1 MVLYLSVIVP
11 LNSCLSTF
19 WISVRKWI
27 GTGWDKKSLF
37 DTKDSVSKIKP
48 IPDPVKL
55 SWDKKDHL
63 KPTKLIEVGTKAR
76 TVIQNGLVADEEV
89 VKFCSYCCKCF
100 VAAASYLQISL
111 PFNNKILEYA

>member
-1 MVLYLSVIVP
+1 M
-11 LNSCLSTF
+11 
-19 WISVRKWI
+19 
-27 GTGWDKKSLF
+27 GWDKKSLF

-55 SWDKKDHL
+55 NWNKKDHL
-63 KPTKLIEVGTKAR
+63 KSTKLIEVGIKAR
-76 TVIQNGLVADEEV
+76 TMIQNGLVADEEV

-100 VAAASYLQISL
+100 VTAASYLQISL